1 MRRKDTYSEVSVD
14 YNNGEGFIMVDA
26 WRPGVEG
33 GKSVAAIHAASGDV
47 LYIEPE
53 ARFSKRVQKAIDEKV
68 REIKAETKE
77 AVARILFGKTSVRA
91 YFDAKGLEG
100 EQRKAAL
107 RDAVDADHSLI
118 CTTFATRGEL
128 KAYYKGIEDGDGWEK
143 YCTVQQEDYD
153 TMKKMEG

>member
-1 MRRKDTYSEVSVD
+1 M
-14 YNNGEGFIMVDA
+14 IDA
-26 WRPGVEG
+26 WGQGDEF
-33 GKSVAAIHAASGDV
+33 GKTVAAIHAASGDV
-47 LYIEPE
+47 LYIDQE
-53 ARFSKRVQKAIDEKV
+53 ARTSKCVQKAIGEKV
-68 REIKAETKE
+68 KEIKAETKE
-77 AVARILFGKTSVRA
+77 AVARILFGKKAVSA
-91 YFDAKGLEG
+91 YYDAERLKG

-128 KAYYKGIEDGDGWEK
+128 KAYYKGIVDGDGWEE